1 MAPHQYA
8 RSAFAALATLLVC
21 SGCSLSNPSGEPS
34 RNPAG
39 VPVSSPSRSAL
50 ASSGPSSSASP
61 PALTSPAAVP
71 SSGGTPAGSLT
82 PGQRSSTTTLTLT
95 FSGWNPSSSSV
106 EVSGFVPVIE
116 VDGTCTLALTKSGV
130 TVTTSSAASPDA
142 GSTSCGWLAAPG
154 SQMSSGSWTAVLSY
168 KSAANSARSAAVA
181 IEVP

>member
-1 MAPHQYA
+1 MSTNQSVRLAW
-8 RSAFAALATLLVC
+8 AAVAMILLS
-21 SGCSLSNPSGEPS
+21 SGCSRSSSPSEPP
-34 RNPAG
+34 RDPTAT
-39 VPVSSPSRSAL
+39 PTSSPSRSAP
-50 ASSGPSSSASP
+50 AASGPSSPTSS
-61 PALTSPAAVP
+61 SPAPAP
-71 SSGGTPAGSLT
+71 SSAGTPSGSQT
-82 PGQRSSTTTLTLT
+82 TGAQPPSTTTLTLT

-168 KSAANSARSAAVA
+168 ESAANSARSAAVA